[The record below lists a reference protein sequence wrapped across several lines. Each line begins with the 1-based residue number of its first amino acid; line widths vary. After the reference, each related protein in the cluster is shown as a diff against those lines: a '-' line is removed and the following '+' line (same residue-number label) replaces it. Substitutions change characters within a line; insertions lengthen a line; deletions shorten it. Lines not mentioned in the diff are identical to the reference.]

1 MRVLCSLLLALASSP
16 AAHAADLRVLSA
28 GAVQE
33 AERPLAADFAER
45 THNPVEVVTG
55 TVGQVRAMLEAGETA
70 DVVVVSAPVM
80 EALVRAGIVAEGTT
94 VPMGRIG
101 IGVAIRKG
109 APHPDIATVE
119 SFRATIL
126 GARSIVY
133 MDPAAGASSGIAMAR
148 ILSEL
153 GIADELAGR
162 TLLLTT
168 GYTAEKVANG
178 EAEYALQNIS
188 ELIAVEDVELVG
200 PLPPALQTYTTYVA
214 GIASQSANRYIAA
227 NLIAHM
233 TAESAA
239 ERWREAGIEPGAE

>member
-1 MRVLCSLLLALASSP
+1 MRVLCSLLLAGAISTS
-16 AAHAADLRVLSA
+16 AHAAEIRVLSA

-33 AERPLAADFAER
+33 AERPLAAEFAELTR
-45 THNPVEVVTG
+45 NPVEVVTG
-55 TVGQVRAMLEAGETA
+55 TVGQVRAMLEAGEAA
-70 DVVVVSAPVM
+70 DVIVVSAPVM
-80 EALVRAGIVAEGTT
+80 EELVLSGVVARGTT
-94 VPMGRIG
+94 IPLGRIG
-101 IGVAIRKG
+101 IGVAIRAG

-119 SFRATIL
+119 AFRSTIL

-153 GIADELAGR
+153 GIADELSGR

-168 GYTAEKVANG
+168 GYTAEKVASG

-188 ELIAVEDVELVG
+188 ELIAVDGVELVG

-214 GIASQSANRYIAA
+214 GVASQSANRDIAA

-239 ERWREAGIEPGAE
+239 QRWREAGIEPGAE